1 LKPFITLRQRALKRA
16 LRGIA
21 VFVCAVA
28 WLGGCD
34 TWFGKGEA
42 PPLPGERVS
51 VLAHQRTVNPDP
63 DANPDSIRLPRPQV
77 NSDWPQ
83 PGGYANHA
91 MHHLEMAAR
100 PDRAWVADIGSGTT
114 ASQPRL
120 ASPIMADGR
129 VYTMDSDHVVSAFD
143 AVSGERIWEVDLAED
158 EEDDDTITG
167 GIAFENGRIFA
178 TAGFAK
184 IIALNAAN
192 GKELWRE
199 KKGAPFHSPPAVRG
213 GRVFAISIDNTLHAL
228 SAHDGSELW
237 NHTAIVEVANLLGG
251 ASPAVDSGVVV
262 APFSSGE
269 LVALTVET
277 GRVLWSDSLT
287 SARRTDELG
296 SLSQIRAAPVIDR
309 GRVYAISHS
318 GLMAAIDLR
327 TGRRIWDK
335 DLGGLQA
342 PWVAGDYIFM
352 ITNENELVALGRD
365 DGRIYW
371 VTPLPAF
378 ENEQD
383 LEDPILWTGP
393 ILASNRLIIAGSN
406 GDALAVSPYTGKVL
420 GLQEVPDT
428 VSVAPIVA
436 NGTVF
441 MLSDNAELIAL
452 K

>member
-1 LKPFITLRQRALKRA
+1 VKRA
-16 LRGIA
+16 LRGTA
-21 VFVCAVA
+21 LWLCVVA

-34 TWFGKGEA
+34 TWFGESEG

-77 NSDWPQ
+77 NADWPQ

-91 MHHLEMAAR
+91 MHHLEMAQR
-100 PDRAWVADIGSGTT
+100 PERVWRTDIGSGTT
-114 ASQPRL
+114 DSQPRL
-120 ASPIMADGR
+120 APPIVADGR
-129 VYTMDSDHVVSAFD
+129 VYTVDSDHVVSAFD
-143 AVSGERIWEVDLAED
+143 VGSGDRIWEVDLADD

-178 TAGFAK
+178 TTGFAK
-184 IIALNAAN
+184 IIALNAN
-192 GKELWRE
+192 TGEELWRE

-228 SAHDGSELW
+228 NAYDGSELW
-237 NHTAIVEVANLLGG
+237 SHKAIVEIANLLGG

-269 LVALTVET
+269 LVALKVET

-309 GRVYAISHS
+309 GRVFAISHS

-342 PWVAGDYIFM
+342 PWVAGDYVFM
-352 ITNENELVALGRD
+352 ITNENELVALSRN
-365 DGRIYW
+365 DGRIFW
-371 VTPLPAF
+371 VTALPAF
-378 ENEQD
+378 EDKEN

-393 ILASNRLIIAGSN
+393 ILAGNRLIIAGSN
-406 GDALAVSPYTGKVL
+406 EDALAVSPYTGEVI
-420 GLQEVPDT
+420 GLQEVPDAM
-428 VSVAPIVA
+428 SVAPIIA

-452 K
+452 R

>member
-1 LKPFITLRQRALKRA
+1 MNRALPA
-16 LRGIA
+16 IA
-21 VFVCAVA
+21 VLVCAVA
-28 WLGGCD
+28 WLGGCGS
-34 TWFGKGEA
+34 WFGKGED

-63 DANPDSIRLPRPQV
+63 DANPESIRLPQPRI
-77 NSDWPQ
+77 NADWPQ

-91 MHHLEMAAR
+91 MQHLETAAK
-100 PDRAWVADIGSGTT
+100 PELAWQADIGSGTT
-114 ASQPRL
+114 SSQPRL

-143 AVSGERIWEVDLAED
+143 AGSGERIWRVDLTDD

-167 GIAFENGRIFA
+167 GIAFEDGRIFA
-178 TAGFAK
+178 TTGFAK
-184 IIALNAAN
+184 IVALDAAT
-192 GKELWRE
+192 GAETWRV
-199 KKGAPFHSPPAVRG
+199 KKGAPFHSPPTVRG
-213 GRVFAISIDNTLHAL
+213 GRLFAISIDNTLHAL
-228 SAHDGSELW
+228 NAEDGNELW
-237 NHTAIVEVANLLGG
+237 NHQAIVEVANLLGG

-269 LVALTVET
+269 LVALKVET

-352 ITNENELVALGRD
+352 LTNENELVALGRD

-378 ENEQD
+378 EDEVE
-383 LEDPILWTGP
+383 LEDPILWAGP
-393 ILASNRLIIAGSN
+393 ILASDRLILAGSN
-406 GDALAVSPYTGKVL
+406 DEALAVSPYTGEVL
-420 GLQEVPDT
+420 GPAAAPGSASVP
-428 VSVAPIVA
+428 PIVA
-436 NGTVF
+436 NATVF
-441 MLSDNAELIAL
+441 MLGNNAELVAL
-452 K
+452 R

>member
-1 LKPFITLRQRALKRA
+1 MTRP
-16 LRGIA
+16 LRGI
-21 VFVCAVA
+21 VVIVCAVA

-34 TWFGKGEA
+34 TWFGKGDA

-63 DANPDSIRLPRPQV
+63 DANPDSIQLPRPQA
-77 NSDWPQ
+77 NADWPQ
-83 PGGYANHA
+83 PDGYANHA
-91 MHHLEMAAR
+91 MHHLEMAQR
-100 PDRAWVADIGSGTT
+100 PETAWRADIGSGTT
-114 ASQPRL
+114 DSQPRL

-129 VYTMDSDHVVSAFD
+129 VYTVDSDHVVSAFD
-143 AVSGERIWEVDLAED
+143 ARSGDRIWEVDLADD

-167 GIAFENGRIFA
+167 GIAYENGRIFA
-178 TAGFAK
+178 TTGFAK
-184 IIALNAAN
+184 VIALNATS
-192 GKELWRE
+192 GEELWRE
-199 KKGAPFHSPPAVRG
+199 KMGAPFHSPPAVRG

-237 NHTAIVEVANLLGG
+237 NHKAIVEVANLLGG

-269 LVALTVET
+269 LVALKVET
-277 GRVLWSDSLT
+277 GGVLWSDSLT

-335 DLGGLQA
+335 DLGGLQR

-365 DGRIYW
+365 DGRIFW

-378 ENEQD
+378 EDEEE
-383 LEDPILWTGP
+383 LEEPILWAGP
-393 ILASNRLIIAGSN
+393 ILASDRLIIAGTN
-406 GDALAVSPYTGKVL
+406 EDAMTVSPYTGKVIGIDRL
-420 GLQEVPDT
+420 PDA
-428 VSVAPIVA
+428 VSVPPIAA

-441 MLSDNAELIAL
+441 VLTNGADLIAL
-452 K
+452 R

>member
-1 LKPFITLRQRALKRA
+1 MKRA
-16 LRGIA
+16 SRGIA
-21 VFVCAVA
+21 LCVCAVA

-34 TWFGKGEA
+34 TWFGKAEA

-63 DANPDSIRLPRPQV
+63 AASPDSIRLPRPRI
-77 NSDWPQ
+77 NEEWPQ

-91 MHHLEMAAR
+91 MHHLEMARR
-100 PDRAWVADIGSGTT
+100 PERAWRVDIGSG
-114 ASQPRL
+114 ASDDQPRL
-120 ASPIMADGR
+120 ASPIMAGGR

-143 AVSGERIWEVDLAED
+143 AGSGDRVWEVDLADD
-158 EEDDDTITG
+158 EEDDDVITG
-167 GIAFENGRIFA
+167 GIAYENGRIFA
-178 TAGFAK
+178 TTGFAK
-184 IIALNAAN
+184 IIALNATT
-192 GKELWRE
+192 GEELWRE
-199 KKGAPFHSPPAVRG
+199 NAGAPFHSPPAVRG
-213 GRVFAISIDNTLHAL
+213 GRIFAISIDNTLHAR
-228 SAHDGSELW
+228 SAYDGSELW
-237 NHTAIVEVANLLGG
+237 NHKAIVEVANLLGG

-269 LVALTVET
+269 LVALKVET

-287 SARRTDELG
+287 STRRTDELG

-309 GRVYAISHS
+309 GHVYAISHS

-327 TGRRIWDK
+327 TGRRLWDK

-352 ITNENELVALGRD
+352 LTNENELVALGRD
-365 DGRIYW
+365 DGRVYW

-378 ENEQD
+378 EDEED

-393 ILASNRLIIAGSN
+393 ILASDRLIVAGSN
-406 GDALAVSPYTGKVL
+406 EDAMAVSPYTGQVI
-420 GLQEVPDT
+420 GIQEVPDS

-436 NGTVF
+436 NGTLYV
-441 MLSDNAELIAL
+441 LSDDAELIAL
-452 K
+452 R